1 MKKEMSIQSYF
12 DKHENHAELL
22 QKLRN
27 IVMNYP
33 FEETIKW
40 GMPTYALDHKNLMGI
55 GAFKNHVAVWFF
67 QGALLANTQ
76 KLLHN
81 AQEGKTKAMRQIH
94 YQKTDDVGETAL
106 KEYIEE
112 TIENHKKGIQIK
124 VERKS
129 KVVELPEILI
139 LALEQD
145 KRLSDHYARLSH
157 GRQREYAEY
166 ISSAKKQKTKSGR
179 LNKIIPMISMNKG
192 LNDKYK
198 KC

>member
-12 DKHENHAELL
+12 DKHELHAELL

-27 IVMNYP
+27 IVINYP

-40 GMPTYALDHKNLMGI
+40 GMPTYVLDHKNLMGI

-67 QGALLANTQ
+67 QGALLADTQ
-76 KLLHN
+76 KLLLN
-81 AQEGKTKAMRQIH
+81 VQEGKTKSMRQIH
-94 YQKTDDVGETAL
+94 YQKTDDVSETAL
-106 KEYIEE
+106 KMYIEQ
-112 TIENHKKGIQIK
+112 TIENHKKGIRIK
-124 VERKS
+124 VDRKS

-139 LALEQD
+139 QSLEQD
-145 KRLSDHYARLSH
+145 KRLSDHFARLSH
-157 GRQREYAEY
+157 GAQREYAEY
-166 ISSAKKQKTKSGR
+166 ICSAKKEKTKSGR